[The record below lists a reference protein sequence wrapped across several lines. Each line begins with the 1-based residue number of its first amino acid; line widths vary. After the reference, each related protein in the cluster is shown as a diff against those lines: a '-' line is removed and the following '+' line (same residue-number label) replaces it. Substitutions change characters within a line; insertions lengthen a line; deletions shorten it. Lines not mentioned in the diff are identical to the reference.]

1 MDSIVV
7 IVKVATQYTIRKFTY
22 FVVFIFL
29 WILHKKSIM
38 LVYKSLPHKIY
49 MLCVSYWATVQMVY
63 VPHARLNISMDF
75 TGHFGFPST

>member
-49 MLCVSYWATVQMVY
+49 MLCVSY
-63 VPHARLNISMDF
+63 
-75 TGHFGFPST
+75 